1 MSSKLQP
8 DADKLASA
16 SCKLC
21 GGAVAELMERNGFQI
36 VQCRECKFMFALVA
50 QGYDAASLYTE
61 DIYFAGGC
69 EYGIADYDQW
79 RRRLA
84 QFYIPRLDRIGTFQS
99 PARLLDIGCASGYLM
114 KAAQERGWR
123 VEGVELSPVMR
134 LRAAELTHTPIY
146 ESIEHALGSGKRF
159 ECVTMFEVIEHLSDP
174 VEILTQVAGL
184 LVPGGLLGLSTPNC
198 ERPGAAAGLPIN
210 VWFLPPEHIC
220 YFGADTV
227 RQCLGL
233 AGFETL
239 AIEGLEHYCR
249 AMTGDIVLPRW
260 ITAALTPLRRGK
272 RLKPGGLM
280 GKLLER
286 AYRGR
291 IDLYR
296 RTDTADLP
304 RTDVLE
310 VYARNQL
317 VPPGAG

>member
-1 MSSKLQP
+1 
-8 DADKLASA
+8 
-16 SCKLC
+16 
-21 GGAVAELMERNGFQI
+21 
-36 VQCRECKFMFALVA
+36 MFALVA

-61 DIYFAGGC
+61 DIYFAAGC
-69 EYGIADYDQW
+69 EYGIADYGQW

-84 QFYIPRLDRIGTFQS
+84 QFYIPRLGRIEAFQP

-123 VEGVELSPVMR
+123 ADGVELSPAMR
-134 LRAAELTHTPIY
+134 LRAAQLTHTPIY

-174 VEILTQVAGL
+174 VGILTLAAKL
-184 LVPGGLLGLSTPNC
+184 LVPGGLLALSTPNC
-198 ERPGAAAGLPIN
+198 ERPGAAAGRPIN

-220 YFGADTV
+220 YFGAGTV
-227 RQCLGL
+227 RRCLGL

-249 AMTGDIVLPRW
+249 AMTGDIIFPRW
-260 ITAALTPLRRGK
+260 LTAALRPLRRGK
-272 RLKPGGLM
+272 RLKPGGLV

-286 AYRGR
+286 VYRGR

-296 RTDTADLP
+296 RTDIADLP

-310 VYARNQL
+310 VYARKIR
-317 VPPGAG
+317 